1 MDLNQ
6 MLIFAKV
13 SELQSFTKAG
23 KELGIEK
30 SNVSA
35 KISKLE
41 NRLGVRLLNRT
52 TRSVTMTEAG
62 EGYYRF
68 CEDILKRVKE
78 ADAYAESLN
87 SEPRGTLKITAAVD
101 VGQMIVKSLLKTFL
115 EQYSQIKVDL
125 LLTNRKVDLIREQ
138 FDVAIRVGDL
148 LQFDS
153 SYIARQIIRTNS
165 GLYASPEF
173 IAKNGTPG
181 SIDELAQHT
190 MIGFA
195 SEEVFEER
203 VSVKIKV
210 GKRTVQFT
218 PQHRLKVNDMTSY
231 LESALL
237 GFGIA
242 ILPTKFIQHHIN
254 SELLVPILPELEFPE
269 IGIFALYP
277 SRHLK
282 SVKLKVFLEYLN
294 TLAPDDITLGRS
306 RVLT

>member
-13 SELQSFTKAG
+13 SELRSFTKAG

-87 SEPRGTLKITAAVD
+87 SEPRGTLKVTAAVD
-101 VGQMIVKSLLKTFL
+101 VGQMITKSLLKPFL

-181 SIDELAQHT
+181 SIDELAQYI

-203 VSVKIKV
+203 VSMKIKI
-210 GKRTVQFT
+210 GKRSVQFT
-218 PQHRLKVNDMTSY
+218 PQHRLKVNDMTTY

-242 ILPTKFIQHHIN
+242 ILPSKFIQHHIN

-269 IGIFALYP
+269 VGLYALYP

-294 TLAPDDITLGRS
+294 TLAPDDITLGRT